1 MSTLKE
7 TGSKKPT
14 RVRQN
19 LDIPRDVDRYVARKL
34 QIAIRQMDKLI
45 ATNPTQFNAKAY
57 YDLLQQFAT
66 LADRIKRK
74 KKDDQTRVAEN
85 RKSDTAQGVGEGAP
99 AGVDASVSAE
109 NPFTR

>member
-34 QIAIRQMDKLI
+34 QIAIRQMDKLL
-45 ATNPTQFNAKAY
+45 ASNPTQFNAKAY
-57 YDLLQQFAT
+57 YDLLTQFAA
-66 LADRIKRK
+66 LAGKIKRDK
-74 KKDDQTRVAEN
+74 KNDKTRVAED
-85 RKSDTAQGVGEGAP
+85 RQSDSTQEVGEGTP
-99 AGVDASVSAE
+99 TGLDAGVSAE